1 MQAREIIGKTIT
13 DIYIR
18 FEYEPDGLDR
28 AACYLEID
36 NSFFVTIPYSDEDEI
51 LIEKPDNDTE
61 SLFQDKYLL
70 ETTYHVNKEKKSIE
84 EIADKKRE
92 EKRAFFRQIGKHLG
106 TMIGHEPLPKE
117 YRPHKTE
124 TVRSKVWEV
133 KGAKITDFI
142 WEPNEDPYIKGLFL
156 LSNGFL
162 ITETTIAPS
171 GTGMAGLNYFENIE
185 TLATSGRYDYA
196 ELKRITYS
204 IS

>member
-106 TMIGHEPLPKE
+106 TMIGHETVPKE

-133 KGAKITDFI
+133 KGAKIIDFI
-142 WEPNEDPYIKGLFL
+142 WEPSEAPYIKGLFL

-162 ITETTIAPS
+162 ITETTTAPS
-171 GTGMAGLNYFENIE
+171 GTGMAGLNYFENIGM
-185 TLATSGRYDYA
+185 LATSGRYDYA
-196 ELKRITYS
+196 ELKRITYN
-204 IS
+204 IP